1 MLIAPVVTETEYE
14 QALGEIR
21 RLVALEPERGSLA
34 GDRLETLTAIA
45 ETFEAGHFVL
55 DLADIEAR

>member
-1 MLIAPVVTETEYE
+1 MLIAQVVTESENR

-21 RLVALEPERGSLA
+21 RLVASEPDRGTPA
-34 GDRLETLTAIA
+34 GDQLETLTSLA
-45 ETFEAGHFVL
+45 ETFETERLVL

>member
-1 MLIAPVVTETEYE
+1 MLIAQVVTESEYE

-21 RLVALEPERGSLA
+21 RLVALEPDRGSPA
-34 GDRLETLTAIA
+34 GDRLEILTTLA
-45 ETFEAGHFVL
+45 ETFEAERLVL